1 MSEIEIKKIARGR
14 PKKIETIETI
24 TPTIITPIE
33 NEIQKI
39 PRGRPKK
46 FFNLTVK
53 DYNAQYYENNKEK
66 TKGSCLCKECNFLI
80 SKSNKSRHFQ
90 SKFHKDKLSEI
101 EEDEYYDKLIK
112 ENETI
117 KELIN

>member
-1 MSEIEIKKIARGR
+1 MLVYIIRMSEIEIKKIARGR

-24 TPTIITPIE
+24 TTTIITPVIE

-46 FFNLTVK
+46 FFNMTVK

-66 TKGSCLCKECNFLI
+66 TKGACICEICNCKI
-80 SKSNKSRHFQ
+80 SKSNKSRHVQ
-90 SKFHKDKLSEI
+90 SLYHKNKLSQ
-101 EEDEYYDKLIK
+101 IK
-112 ENETI
+112 ENESI
-117 KELIN
+117 KELS